1 MLLIPVWKEVNGMEK
16 SNPIVSSAIL
26 DFKIPREMVKSFEED
41 LRVVLKDSN
50 PKGILL
56 LSSRILASKEALNAL
71 EKNFDI
77 VAIPRAK

>member
-1 MLLIPVWKEVNGMEK
+1 MEK
-16 SNPIVSSAIL
+16 TNSIVSSAIL
-26 DFKIPREMVKSFEED
+26 DFKIPRELVKSFEED
-41 LRVVLKDSN
+41 LRIVLKDSN

-56 LSSRILASKEALNAL
+56 LSSRILANKDALTAL

>member
-1 MLLIPVWKEVNGMEK
+1 MEK
-16 SNPIVSSAIL
+16 TNSIVSSAIL
-26 DFKIPREMVKSFEED
+26 DFKIPREIVKSFEED
-41 LRVVLKDSN
+41 LRVVLKDIN

-56 LSSRILASKEALNAL
+56 LSSRILASKEALTAL